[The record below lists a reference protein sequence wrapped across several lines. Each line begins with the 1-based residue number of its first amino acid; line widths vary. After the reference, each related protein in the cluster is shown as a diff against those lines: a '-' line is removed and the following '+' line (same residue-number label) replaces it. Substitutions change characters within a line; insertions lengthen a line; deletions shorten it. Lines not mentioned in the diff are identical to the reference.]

1 MELIM
6 TLIKWKPTNDVATF
20 NIDNFFNTDEWGFS
34 SSSDYEWS
42 PPLDIEA
49 FQNLYKIKMDIPGL
63 TKKDIKITL
72 FDNVLEISGSRKKT
86 NISDNNYYKYNERL
100 TGSFKRRFNIKNLIN
115 DNKITATSKSGL
127 LEITLP
133 KMEKDTPKEKNIK
146 IN

>member
-1 MELIM
+1 M
-6 TLIKWKPTNDVATF
+6 
-20 NIDNFFNTDEWGFS
+20 
-34 SSSDYEWS
+34 
-42 PPLDIEA
+42 
-49 FQNLYKIKMDIPGL
+49 
-63 TKKDIKITL
+63 
-72 FDNVLEISGSRKKT
+72 EISGSRKKT

-115 DNKITATSKSGL
+115 DNKITATSKNGL